1 MESLDSKQLSLLRVL
16 QIFRQYSDFDHT
28 LTQNDVLDYLERDYG
43 IILERKSVG
52 RKISLLKEAGVNIE
66 TVKSGS
72 YLDSRDFTDSELRML
87 IDGVLSS
94 KYITAKHSKEMIDKL
109 CSLSNQ
115 YFKSHIKNVYSVGD
129 WNKTENQSVFYNI
142 EIIDDAI
149 ESGMQITFD
158 YNKYSADKKLH
169 KTATHTAS
177 PYQLILHNQ
186 KYYLMALNEHYKN
199 MAYFKVDR
207 ITDIKITNEPIT
219 PINTVDGYQNGID
232 YSAFSSSLPY
242 MFSDKFERVKF
253 YADEK
258 IADQII
264 DWFGLRAGIEK
275 AGDRLLVT
283 VNVSPNAMEYWS
295 MQYLNSV
302 EIIEPAYLREKIKE
316 NLRLATEKYE

>member
-158 YNKYSADKKLH
+158 YNKYGADKKLH

-207 ITDIKITNEPIT
+207 ITGIKITNEPIT
-219 PINTVDGYQNGID
+219 PINTVDGYKNGID